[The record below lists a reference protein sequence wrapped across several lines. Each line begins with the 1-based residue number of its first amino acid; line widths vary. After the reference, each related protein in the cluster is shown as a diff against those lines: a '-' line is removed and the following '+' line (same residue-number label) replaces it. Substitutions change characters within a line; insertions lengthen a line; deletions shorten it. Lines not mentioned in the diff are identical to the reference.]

1 MGVRAA
7 GYCHHHRL
15 PTRESPYGFPQS
27 PADST
32 GLPSRAPV
40 FNDEEKRA
48 GATTQVDKVARE
60 GYCFYVAVWH
70 FGQGVTGRPPCSLG
84 LGMLGLRRF
93 PHGMCQLSHKRF
105 APSCGAPGPVVV
117 GQVGRWLE
125 ASETAE
131 GRAGAQFV
139 KQSPHAA
146 TTALQHWR
154 TLKVT
159 DPAAPMRA
167 IGSRRFESRR
177 FSIARPLAA
186 SAQRYPADAV
196 RCVNAGDVAPSTRC
210 RN

>member
-48 GATTQVDKVARE
+48 GATTHVGTSTFPARDVPAE
-60 GYCFYVAVWH
+60 PQAI
-70 FGQGVTGRPPCSLG
+70 RAK
-84 LGMLGLRRF
+84 LR
-93 PHGMCQLSHKRF
+93 G
-105 APSCGAPGPVVV
+105 AGAGCG

-131 GRAGAQFV
+131 GRGGAQFD
-139 KQSPHAA
+139 KRSLHAA
-146 TTALQHWR
+146 TTALRRWR

-159 DPAAPMRA
+159 DPATPMRA
-167 IGSRRFESRR
+167 IGSRRFGVTALLNRTPPR
-177 FSIARPLAA
+177 GQCAA
-186 SAQRYPADAV
+186 LP
-196 RCVNAGDVAPSTRC
+196 C
-210 RN
+210 